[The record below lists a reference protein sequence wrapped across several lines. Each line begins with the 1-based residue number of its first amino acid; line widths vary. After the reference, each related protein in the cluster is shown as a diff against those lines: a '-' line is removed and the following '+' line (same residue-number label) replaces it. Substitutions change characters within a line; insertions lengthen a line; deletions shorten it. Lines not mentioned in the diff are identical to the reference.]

1 MNFSDFITDNGKRVV
16 KQHYINLIEVFNV
29 DGKIAPEELALLH
42 KEGKKFGLTDPEIDQ
57 LIRQESKHHY
67 QPPYSLTDKFEQL
80 YNIGEII
87 LSDDVVSD
95 NELRL
100 LRRYAVEVGFDD
112 RAIEILKVVLIDGI
126 RNNESEE
133 ALLSKFKKELFS

>member
-1 MNFSDFITDNGKRVV
+1 MNFSDFITDNGKRVA

-29 DGKIAPEELALLH
+29 DGKITPEELSLLH

-57 LIRQESKHHY
+57 LISQESKHHY
-67 QPPYSLTDKFEQL
+67 QPPYLLADKFEQL
-80 YNIGEII
+80 YYIGEVI
-87 LSDDVVSD
+87 LSDDIVSD

-100 LRRYAVEVGFDD
+100 LRRFAVEVGFDD
-112 RAIEILKVVLIDGI
+112 RAIDILKVVLIDGI